1 MKTGILDF
9 GSKQITAWAWV
20 LFLAQPGLAS
30 EPFSAEALEF
40 FEKEVRPVLAGHCYD
55 CHGPRMQQ
63 GGLRLDSRESVLKG
77 GTRGPAVVEG
87 DPDSS
92 WLMKAVRHQ
101 ELEMPPAGQLSPQ
114 QIASLEGWI
123 AMGVPW
129 PEPTPVRGVSAGE
142 DEFYAKML
150 REHWSFQPLT
160 EPQAPASPSGF
171 SGHAVDWFI
180 RKGLVAKGLEPA
192 PPSGRR
198 TLARRLSLVLTG
210 LPPKAEEVD
219 RFVRDP
225 SADAYERLVDHL
237 LASPHYGERWAR
249 HWMDLVRFGETYGY
263 EWNYELLAPWR
274 YRDYL
279 IRAFNQDLPFD
290 QLVRE
295 HVAGDL
301 LEQPRLDPHLGI
313 NESIAGAAFFRLG
326 EMGHDDCV
334 KFREIRTDVVDNQ
347 IDTLTK
353 AFQGLT
359 VACARCHDHKLDPI
373 PNEDYYAL
381 YGILTSSRQVARTL
395 DTGDS
400 HARAKEGLKRLKP
413 LIRKELAKHWI
424 QQCEQIPGYLLA
436 AQATQERRASTPP
449 EATELD
455 PKKLERWRQVLLQE
469 SVDPEGILFPWA
481 AISCEIDLSPRG
493 LQAAWSKL
501 DAYYEREIRDRNEF
515 NRNNFLNFG
524 DFRSGSL
531 EGWHPD
537 GIGVKGGTAAG
548 GGLTISTE
556 SSRVLSGILPS
567 GLYTHSLSQRLNG
580 ALRSPYLPKDKKF
593 VSLRLM
599 GGKLAARR
607 TIVDQCILGDDYRV
621 LENDD
626 LSWIKIPI
634 KYREEPFPVYI
645 ELVTKDGN
653 PRLPERP
660 GFMKGYKPEDMN
672 DSGSYFGI
680 SRAVLHDIEEPPR
693 ETLAHMARL
702 FQGSPPRS
710 ARELARRYG
719 AAWRR
724 ALTAWSKGRA
734 TDEDV
739 RWIGWLI
746 RNDLLDNTQALSPR
760 LNRLVS
766 AYRALEARLSKPQ
779 VISSMAD
786 IDPGYDVPLLE
797 KGDAKRPGDPVA
809 RGYLTMLKASGQ
821 TFRASGSG
829 RRELAEII
837 ASADNPLT
845 ARVMVNRLWHHVFG
859 RGIVPT
865 VDDFGRF
872 GEKPSHPQLLDYLAS
887 RFVRNGWSIKRLL
900 RLLVVSETFRQS
912 SRPSVL
918 AGKVDPENRSLQHY
932 PLRRLEAEAIRDA
945 ILAASGRLEPRLY
958 GPSIQPFRNDPK
970 DYRKLLSGPLDGN
983 GRRSIYLKVTRMEG
997 PPFLELFDFPAPSV
1011 TRGRRDRTNVPS
1023 QALAMLNDSFVVGQ
1037 AGYWAD
1043 RLLADAGESAEDRL
1057 RRMFQQALGRSPDA
1071 MELNRFR
1078 KSVLQLSALHGVSEE
1093 NILGSQKV
1101 WKDVAHA
1108 LFNLKELIYIH

>member
-1 MKTGILDF
+1 M
-9 GSKQITAWAWV
+9 V
-20 LFLAQPGLAS
+20 LSLAPPGLSS
-30 EPFSAEALEF
+30 ESFSAEALEF

-63 GGLRLDSRESVLKG
+63 GGLRLDSRAGVLRG

-87 DPDSS
+87 EPDSS

-101 ELEMPPAGQLSPQ
+101 ELEMPAAGQLSPG
-114 QIASLEGWI
+114 QIASLERWI
-123 AMGVPW
+123 TMGVPW
-129 PEPTPVRGVSAGE
+129 PDPTPDRGASPGE
-142 DEFYAKML
+142 DEFYATML

-160 EPQAPASPSGF
+160 EPRAPASPSGF
-171 SGHAVDWFI
+171 SGHPVDRFI
-180 RKGLVAKGLEPA
+180 REGLEAKGLEPA
-192 PPSGRR
+192 PPSDRR
-198 TLARRLSLVLTG
+198 TLARRLSFVLTG
-210 LPPKAEEVD
+210 LPPKPEEVD
-219 RFVRDP
+219 RFVRDSSP
-225 SADAYERLVDHL
+225 DAYERLVDRL
-237 LASPHYGERWAR
+237 LASPHLGERWAR
-249 HWMDLVRFGETYGY
+249 HWMDLARFGETYGY
-263 EWNYELLAPWR
+263 EWNYELLAAWR

-279 IRAFNQDLPFD
+279 IRAFNRDLPFD

-301 LEQPRLDPHLGI
+301 LEEPRVDPHLGI

-353 AFQGLT
+353 TFQGLT

-373 PNEDYYAL
+373 PTEDYYAL

-400 HARAKEGLKRLKP
+400 HARVKADLKKLKP
-413 LIRKELAKHWI
+413 LIRKELARCWI
-424 QQCEQIPGYLLA
+424 QQCQEIPSYLLA
-436 AQATQERRASTPP
+436 AQAAPNHRAPTPP
-449 EATELD
+449 KATELD
-455 PKKLERWRQVLLQE
+455 PERLERWRQVLLKE

-481 AISCEIDLSPRG
+481 AISCETDLSPDR

-501 DAYYEREIRDRNEF
+501 DAYYKREIRARDTF
-515 NRNNFLNFG
+515 NRSHFLNFG

-531 EGWHPD
+531 DGWHPD

-548 GGLTISTE
+548 GGLTISTKGL
-556 SSRVLSGILPS
+556 RVLSGILPA
-567 GLYTHSLSQRLNG
+567 GIYTHGLSERLNG

-607 TIVDQCILGDDYRV
+607 TIVDHCILGDDYRV
-621 LENDD
+621 LENNG

-634 KYREEPFPVYI
+634 KHREEPFPVYI

-660 GFMKGYKPEDMN
+660 GFVKGHKPEDITHP
-672 DSGSYFGI
+672 GSYFGI
-680 SRAVLHDIEEPPR
+680 SKAVLHDVEEPPR
-693 ETLAHMARL
+693 EDLNHMARL
-702 FQGSPPRS
+702 FRGSPPKNATTLAQRYS
-710 ARELARRYG
+710 AAC
-719 AAWRR
+719 RR
-724 ALTAWSKGRA
+724 ALSAWSEGRA
-734 TDEDV
+734 ADEDV
-739 RWIGWLI
+739 RWIDWLI
-746 RNDLLDNTQALSPR
+746 RNELLDNTKELSPR

-766 AYRALEARLSKPQ
+766 AYRNLEARLSKPQ

-786 IDPGYDVPLLE
+786 IDPGYDAPLLE
-797 KGDAKRPGDPVA
+797 KGDAKRPGDPVP

-821 TFRASGSG
+821 AFRTSGSG
-829 RRELAEII
+829 RRELAEVI

-845 ARVMVNRLWHHVFG
+845 ARVMVNRLWHHLFG

-872 GEKPSHPQLLDYLAS
+872 GDRPSHPELLDYLAS
-887 RFVRNGWSIKRLL
+887 RFVKDGWSIKRLL
-900 RLLVVSETFRQS
+900 RLLVLSETFRQS

-932 PLRRLEAEAIRDA
+932 PLQRLEAEAIRDT

-970 DYRKLLSGPLDGN
+970 DYRKLLSGPLDGD

-1023 QALAMLNDSFVVGQ
+1023 QALALLNDAFVVGQ

-1043 RLLADAGESAEDRL
+1043 RLLADPAESVEDRL
-1057 RRMFQQALGRSPDA
+1057 QRMFRQALGRSPDS
-1071 MELNRFR
+1071 MELTRFR
-1078 KSVLQLSALHGVSEE
+1078 KSVWQLSALHGVSEE
-1093 NILGSQKV
+1093 NILGSKKV

-1108 LFNLKELIYIH
+1108 CLI